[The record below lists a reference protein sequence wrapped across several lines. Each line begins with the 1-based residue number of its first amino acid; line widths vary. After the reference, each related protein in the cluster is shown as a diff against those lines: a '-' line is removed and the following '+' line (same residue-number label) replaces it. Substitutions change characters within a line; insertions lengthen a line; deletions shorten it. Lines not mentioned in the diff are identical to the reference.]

1 MEEITAKKKEI
12 EAFLDAGNV
21 VNISI
26 EPKNRWERI
35 LQYLG
40 LKPKS
45 LIYKLRKIRVGNRE
59 RIAARGFDFPTEV
72 NNGTYIVKRVLELT
86 KDLSE
91 DLRYCAAVALQN
103 DRFEPKPELLDALRW
118 VDDETLFQILDAS
131 LSQLDISNFLNSIVL
146 ITGTQSLTKAETS

>member
-1 MEEITAKKKEI
+1 MEEIKAKKEQI
-12 EAFLDAGNV
+12 EAFLDTGKV
-21 VNISI
+21 ISI
-26 EPKNRWERI
+26 PVEPKNRWEKIMQRI
-35 LQYLG
+35 GIKAKCLNYT
-40 LKPKS
+40 
-45 LIYKLRKIRVGNRE
+45 LRKIKVGNRE

-103 DRFEPKPELLDALRW
+103 DRFEPKQKLLDALRW
-118 VDDETLFQILDAS
+118 VDDEALFQILDAS

-146 ITGTQSLTKAETS
+146 ITGTQSLTKAENS